1 VGSLTQ
7 CLSTCA
13 LLLSATPRRHCADQ
27 IGAGKDFLGP
37 LAAVPRHRDHLG
49 LIQPGCP
56 AKVRR
61 RGTTRVKKSAAL
73 IGDGGRGFCAW
84 TAVCARPDESLSGN
98 RIREVKGSTDQGGG
112 KRAWLRD
119 LDEKTLFRDG
129 HHRMNDRVVGL
140 CVQEKLGRSAMKTL
154 LAGIAFAIGIVFASQ
169 AFALPCPKG
178 MWQGGHYVC
187 ADFDE

>member
-13 LLLSATPRRHCADQ
+13 LLLSA
-27 IGAGKDFLGP
+27 
-37 LAAVPRHRDHLG
+37 PRHRDHLG
-49 LIQPGCP
+49 LI
-56 AKVRR
+56 
-61 RGTTRVKKSAAL
+61 
-73 IGDGGRGFCAW
+73 W
-84 TAVCARPDESLSGN
+84 LSGQ
-98 RIREVKGSTDQGGG
+98 STKTRNHASK
-112 KRAWLRD
+112 KRAPPSLGMGAGASARGQPCVLGQIAWLRD

-140 CVQEKLGRSAMKTL
+140 CIQEKLGRSAMKTL

>member
-1 VGSLTQ
+1 MARLGGFAVWRPERIKSCAVTAPAVWRYWPRSLPKQLRQLRKFRRYSTW
-7 CLSTCA
+7 LSGQST
-13 LLLSATPRRHCADQ
+13 
-27 IGAGKDFLGP
+27 K
-37 LAAVPRHRDHLG
+37 
-49 LIQPGCP
+49 
-56 AKVRR
+56 
-61 RGTTRVKKSAAL
+61 TRNHASKKKSPAL

-98 RIREVKGSTDQGGG
+98 RIREVKGSKDQGGG

-140 CVQEKLGRSAMKTL
+140 CVREKLGRSAMKTL
-154 LAGIAFAIGIVFASQ
+154 LAGTAFAIGIVFASQ

>member
-1 VGSLTQ
+1 
-7 CLSTCA
+7 
-13 LLLSATPRRHCADQ
+13 
-27 IGAGKDFLGP
+27 
-37 LAAVPRHRDHLG
+37 
-49 LIQPGCP
+49 
-56 AKVRR
+56 
-61 RGTTRVKKSAAL
+61 
-73 IGDGGRGFCAW
+73 
-84 TAVCARPDESLSGN
+84 VCARPDESLSGN